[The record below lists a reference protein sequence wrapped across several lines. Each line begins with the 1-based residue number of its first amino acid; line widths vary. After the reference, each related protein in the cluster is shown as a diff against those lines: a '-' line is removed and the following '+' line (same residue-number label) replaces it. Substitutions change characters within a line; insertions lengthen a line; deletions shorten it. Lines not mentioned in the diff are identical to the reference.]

1 MNLKAP
7 LLETAQELFATLTRI
22 NPQLEVRKRY
32 DILRSILNIAV
43 EQQLTDV
50 TIKLSGLY
58 AKIDYLI
65 KKHQISQNDRSLS
78 FAINDARVRLSDLT
92 ATTDE
97 ELQKA
102 WSQDLK
108 AIAQFISLIY
118 DAPIPAQ
125 LAILWKNNLLRFLL
139 AAVVHAVGR
148 TDVVNQRYRQL
159 GWHHE
164 SLVFFL
170 DSRTAF
176 PVTVVFGIA
185 CEAHSQTQ
193 RRFQVPSVALAE
205 RPVVTIHQSYGTQVA
220 LEPMLF

>member
-32 DILRSILNIAV
+32 DILRSLLNIAV

-58 AKIDYLI
+58 DKIDYLI

-125 LAILWKNNLLRFLL
+125 LPVHFSIHQFFQHHFSFGSALRNTAYFCLQDIGIKVGSVLLQFQSVNIILIF
-139 AAVVHAVGR
+139 HASSALMNIGSH
-148 TDVVNQRYRQL
+148 L
-159 GWHHE
+159 
-164 SLVFFL
+164 
-170 DSRTAF
+170 
-176 PVTVVFGIA
+176 PVTLV
-185 CEAHSQTQ
+185 
-193 RRFQVPSVALAE
+193 
-205 RPVVTIHQSYGTQVA
+205 
-220 LEPMLF
+220 

>member
-97 ELQKA
+97 ELQKHGRKT
-102 WSQDLK
+102 LK
-108 AIAQFISLIY
+108 
-118 DAPIPAQ
+118 P
-125 LAILWKNNLLRFLL
+125 
-139 AAVVHAVGR
+139 
-148 TDVVNQRYRQL
+148 
-159 GWHHE
+159 
-164 SLVFFL
+164 
-170 DSRTAF
+170 
-176 PVTVVFGIA
+176 
-185 CEAHSQTQ
+185 
-193 RRFQVPSVALAE
+193 
-205 RPVVTIHQSYGTQVA
+205 
-220 LEPMLF
+220 